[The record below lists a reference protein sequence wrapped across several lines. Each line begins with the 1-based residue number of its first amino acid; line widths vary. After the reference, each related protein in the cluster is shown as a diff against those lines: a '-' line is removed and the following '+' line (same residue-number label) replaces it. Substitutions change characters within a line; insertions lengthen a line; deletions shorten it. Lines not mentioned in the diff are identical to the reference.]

1 MSLAAT
7 ISLNRNGLG
16 NGLRVAPG
24 RERFQADSGRR
35 YATSQGTP
43 ALNLPSNSPS
53 DRESS
58 TRRQW
63 PAERRPEAPDVDWP
77 ALVRRCLDGDHAAWA
92 ELVTTQQ
99 RRVYAL
105 CYRFTGSSHDAEDLS
120 QDVFIKLYANLQS
133 FDAAKGSFPTWI
145 ATLTRNLLV
154 DHFRRSRQQRVTD
167 SMDAGWE
174 TSELPSS
181 APIVDQRTTPFQH
194 AVRNQL
200 EQMVQNALAK
210 VSPELREAVI
220 LRDLQDM
227 DYKEIAE
234 VLAIPQGTVKSRISR
249 GRAELARLLERTK
262 GQVM

>member
-1 MSLAAT
+1 MSLAAVA
-7 ISLNRNGLG
+7 LNNGVIG
-16 NGLRVAPG
+16 AR
-24 RERFQADSGRR
+24 RERFQADPGRR
-35 YATSQGTP
+35 YSTGRGTP
-43 ALNLPSNSPS
+43 QLTPSSNTPH
-53 DRESS
+53 DRPGGSS
-58 TRRQW
+58 RQW
-63 PAERRPEAPDVDWP
+63 PAERRSEGAETDFP
-77 ALVRRCLDGDHAAWA
+77 ALVKRCLDGDTGAWT
-92 ELVTTQQ
+92 ELVVSQQ

-105 CYRFTGSSHDAEDLS
+105 CFRFTASSHDAEDLT
-120 QDVFIKLYANLQS
+120 QDVFIKLYANLRS

-145 ATLTRNLLV
+145 TTLTRNLLV

-167 SMDAGWE
+167 SIDAGWDQGNDAPH
-174 TSELPSS
+174 SD
-181 APIVDQRTTPFQH
+181 PIVDPRTTPLQH
-194 AVRNQL
+194 AVQNQL
-200 EQMVQNALAK
+200 GRMVQNALAK